1 MNELATIHEHE
12 TMDFVSLPTQTAEPE
27 FERASTICGST
38 DSDTDTSI
46 GENLHS
52 LPLEELLEQQRTTNE
67 EKKTLRRS
75 LKEYEN
81 EFQTRTGRKLQKDDR
96 LPMEGVYLS
105 YKQAKAKLR
114 LLEALVNKHSH
125 SQ

>member
-52 LPLEELLEQQRTTNE
+52 LPLDELLEQQRITNE
-67 EKKTLRRS
+67 EKKKLRRA

-114 LLEALVNKHSH
+114 LLEALVTKHS
-125 SQ
+125 Q